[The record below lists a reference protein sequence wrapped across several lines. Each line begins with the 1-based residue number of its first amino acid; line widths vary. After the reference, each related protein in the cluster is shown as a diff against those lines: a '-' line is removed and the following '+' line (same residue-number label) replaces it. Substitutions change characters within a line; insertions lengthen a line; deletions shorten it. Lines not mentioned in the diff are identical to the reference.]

1 MAMVI
6 AALASDAAIANC
18 VQIDAATWS
27 ACYAQQHEGQMHEA
41 ELGSLTPPQVVPT
54 MELTPTRN
62 DVVVANVVV
71 LVSSCF
77 LTTSRI
83 VFFSIFFDY
92 YLLFNQELWCNFSSQ
107 VSSTQLQLTSS
118 KTVGRGKGKA
128 RLMGFAWRSEV

>member
-83 VFFSIFFDY
+83 VFSLSFSIIIY
-92 YLLFNQELWCNFSSQ
+92 Y
-107 VSSTQLQLTSS
+107 STKNCGATSAH
-118 KTVGRGKGKA
+118 K
-128 RLMGFAWRSEV
+128 